1 MMMFFVVIL
10 KSPKQMIYL
19 LNYEVQLLIFKEL
32 LKLQKVVNN

>member
-10 KSPKQMIYL
+10 KSPNQMIYL
-19 LNYEVQLLIFKEL
+19 LDYEVQLLIFKEL